1 MKISECK
8 EMFAMLSQYLDEEL
22 PDDVCREIDSH
33 IAGCPPCVKFV
44 ESLKKSVDLC
54 RECKEIDNP
63 GPLPERA
70 REELFSAYQKALA
83 ASKRAQA

>member
-8 EMFAMLSQYLDEEL
+8 EIFSLLSQYLDEEL
-22 PDDVCREIDSH
+22 PDDICQEIDTH
-33 IAGCPPCVKFV
+33 ISDCPPCVKFV

-54 RECKEIDNP
+54 KDCKELDAP

-70 REELFSAYQKALA
+70 RDELFSAYQKAIA
-83 ASKRAQA
+83 ARRM